1 MTVGR
6 GYIMNRSFLAADI
19 LLPKNADLEKWA
31 VIACDQH
38 TSDREYWNRVK
49 EKAAGVPS
57 ALHMIL
63 PEADLESATDET
75 IAQINQRMAEYLAS
89 GVFTTY
95 DHAFV
100 YVERTL
106 QNGMIRQGIL
116 GAVDLEGYDNSPDTD
131 APIRATE
138 KTVIE
143 RIPPRVAVRKGAYL
157 EFTHVI
163 LFCDDIEK
171 QIVESVAAKR
181 DTLPQLYSFDL
192 MENGGHIAGW
202 LVSGQD
208 AQELEQLLDVYEQ
221 NHTYLVGD
229 GNHSLVT
236 AKRCYEDLKGI
247 MPEEVRRSTPA
258 RYALVELENIYSPSI
273 SFEPIYRIITQTDP
287 EKMLEDLRKISA
299 DAGEEITWITQ
310 NGRGTIRLNVAEFDL
325 VVGVLQRFLDAWLQD
340 NSGEIDYIHG
350 EDALTQMAVRP
361 NAVGFLLPEFVKG
374 KLFPYILSGRVLPRK
389 TFSLGHGDEKRFYLE
404 GRKIK

>member
-1 MTVGR
+1 
-6 GYIMNRSFLAADI
+6 MNKSFIAADI
-19 LLPKNADLEKWA
+19 LLPQNADLEKWA

-38 TSDREYWNRVK
+38 TSDRDYWMRVK
-49 EKAAGVPS
+49 ENAKDVPS

-63 PEADLESATDET
+63 PEAELEFATPEA
-75 IAQINQRMAEYLAS
+75 IEQINKRMAEYLSS
-89 GVFTTY
+89 GVFKTY
-95 DHAFV
+95 EHTFI

-106 QNGMIRQGIL
+106 QNGMIRQGIV
-116 GAVDLEGYDNSPDTD
+116 GAVDLEDYDNAPVTD

-163 LFCDDIEK
+163 LFCDDAQMRI
-171 QIVESVAAKR
+171 IESVAAKR
-181 DTLPQLYSFDL
+181 DSLPQLYSFDL

-202 LVSGQD
+202 LISGDD
-208 AQELEQLLDVYEQ
+208 AAELESLLDAYEQ
-221 NHTYLVGD
+221 SHTYLVGD

-236 AKRCYEDLKGI
+236 AKRCYENLKGT
-247 MPEEVRRSTPA
+247 MPEEVRRSSPA
-258 RYALVELENIYSPSI
+258 RYALVELENIYSPAI
-273 SFEPIYRIITQTDP
+273 CFEPIFRIITQTNSQKLLQD
-287 EKMLEDLRKISA
+287 LEKISA
-299 DAGEEITWITQ
+299 VEGEPVTWITETAQ
-310 NGRGTIRLNVAEFDL
+310 GTIYLPVAEHDL
-325 VVGVLQRFLDAWLQD
+325 AVGVLQRFLDSWLQE
-340 NSGEIDYIHG
+340 NAGEIDYIHD
-350 EDALTQMAVRP
+350 EDAVTQMAKKP

-374 KLFPYILSGRVLPRK
+374 KLFPYILSGKVLPRK

>member
-1 MTVGR
+1 
-6 GYIMNRSFLAADI
+6 MNKSFVATDI

-38 TSDREYWNRVK
+38 TSDRDYWARVK

-63 PEADLESATDET
+63 PEADLEFATEEV
-75 IAQINQRMAEYLAS
+75 IEKINQRMAEYLAS
-89 GVFTTY
+89 GVFKAY
-95 DHAFV
+95 ERSFV

-106 QNGMIRQGIL
+106 QNGMIRQGIV
-116 GAVDLEGYDNSPDTD
+116 GAVDLEDYDNAPITD

-143 RIPPRVAVRKGAYL
+143 RIPPRVAVRKGAHL

-163 LFCDDIEK
+163 LFCDDAQMQIIES
-171 QIVESVAAKR
+171 IAAKR
-181 DTLPQLYSFDL
+181 DSLPQLYSFDL

-202 LVSGQD
+202 LVAGED
-208 AQELEQLLDVYEQ
+208 AAELEAQLDVYEQ
-221 NHTYLVGD
+221 SHVYLVGD

-236 AKRCYEDLKGI
+236 AKRCYENLKGT
-247 MPEEVRRSTPA
+247 MPEEARKCHPA
-258 RYALVELENIYSPSI
+258 RYALVELENIYSPAI
-273 SFEPIYRIITQTDP
+273 NFEPIYRIITQTDT
-287 EKMLEDLRKISA
+287 EKLLQDLKTISA
-299 DAGEEITWITQ
+299 AEGEAVEWITERD
-310 NGRGTIRLNVAEFDL
+310 RGIIYLPVAEHDL
-325 VVGVLQRFLDAWLQD
+325 AVGVLQRFLDSWLAD
-340 NSGEIDYIHG
+340 NAGEIDYIHDV
-350 EDALTQMAVRP
+350 DALTGMAQKP
-361 NAVGFLLPEFVKG
+361 NAVGFLLPEFVKS
-374 KLFPYILSGRVLPRK
+374 KLFPYILSGKVLPRK